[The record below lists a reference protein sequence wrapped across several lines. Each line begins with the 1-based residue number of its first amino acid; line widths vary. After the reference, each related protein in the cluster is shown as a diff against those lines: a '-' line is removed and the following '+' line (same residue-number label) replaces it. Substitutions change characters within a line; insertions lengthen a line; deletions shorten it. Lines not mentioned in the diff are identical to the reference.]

1 MVAQANLLRFRACS
15 VLLSAMDM
23 FDDILTGYL
32 EKTCD
37 AESALL
43 QRINRE
49 TYLKETSPHML
60 SGHYQ
65 GRLLAFLS
73 KLVSPTKVLEVG
85 TFTGYATLCLAEGLA
100 PRGEIHTIDNNVELE
115 DRVRGYFGQSEF
127 NDNIHYHI
135 GDAATIIP
143 TIAGP
148 LDLVF
153 IDADKKNN
161 GTYYDLALEKS
172 RSGGLILIDNVLWK
186 GKVVTAARDNQTQ
199 QITTLNDQLAND
211 ERIDKLILPV
221 RDGLFLLRKR

>member
-1 MVAQANLLRFRACS
+1 
-15 VLLSAMDM
+15 
-23 FDDILTGYL
+23 
-32 EKTCD
+32 
-37 AESALL
+37 
-43 QRINRE
+43 
-49 TYLKETSPHML
+49 ML

-73 KLVSPTKVLEVG
+73 RLVSPTRVLEVG

-100 PRGEIHTIDNNVELE
+100 PGGEIHTIDNNVELE
-115 DRVRGYFGQSEF
+115 DRVRGYFGQSDF
-127 NDNIHYHI
+127 NDNIHYHL
-135 GDAATIIP
+135 GDAAAIIP

-161 GTYYDLALEKS
+161 GTYYELALEKS

-186 GKVVTAARDNQTQ
+186 GKVINGANDNQTR

-211 ERIDKLILPV
+211 KRIDKLILPV

>member
-1 MVAQANLLRFRACS
+1 
-15 VLLSAMDM
+15 M
-23 FDDILTGYL
+23 FDDILTSYL
-32 EKTCD
+32 EKACD
-37 AESALL
+37 TEPAFL

-73 KLVSPTKVLEVG
+73 KLVSPKKVLEVG

-100 PRGEIHTIDNNVELE
+100 AGGEIHTIDNNVELE
-115 DRVRGYFGQSEF
+115 DRVRGYFSQSGI
-127 NDNIHYHI
+127 NDAIHYHI

-143 TIAGP
+143 SIEGP

-161 GTYYDLALEKS
+161 GTYYELTLDKL
-172 RSGGLILIDNVLWK
+172 RRGGLILIDNVLWK
-186 GKVVTAARDNQTQ
+186 GKVVTGASDSRTQ
-199 QITTLNDQLAND
+199 QIAALNDQLAND

>member
-1 MVAQANLLRFRACS
+1 MKHHALHFRSCS

-32 EKTCD
+32 EKACD
-37 AESALL
+37 KESAFL

-100 PRGEIHTIDNNVELE
+100 PGGEVHTIDHNVELE
-115 DRVRGYFGQSEF
+115 DRVRGYFGQSGF

-143 TIAGP
+143 TITGP

-161 GTYYDLALEKS
+161 GTYYELALEKS

-186 GKVVTAARDNQTQ
+186 GKVVAGAGDNQTQ
-199 QITTLNDQLAND
+199 QIATLNDQLAND

>member
-1 MVAQANLLRFRACS
+1 
-15 VLLSAMDM
+15 M
-23 FDDILTGYL
+23 FDDILTDYL

-37 AESALL
+37 TEPVLL

-73 KLVSPTKVLEVG
+73 KLVSPTNILEVG
-85 TFTGYATLCLAEGLA
+85 TFTGYATLSLAEGLA
-100 PRGEIHTIDNNVELE
+100 PGGEIHTIDNNAELE
-115 DRVRGYFGQSEF
+115 DRVREYFGHSEF
-127 NDNIHYHI
+127 SDNIHYHI
-135 GDAATIIP
+135 GDATTIIP
-143 TIAGP
+143 TIVGP
-148 LDLVF
+148 FDLVF

-161 GTYYDLALEKS
+161 GIYYELALEKT
-172 RSGGLILIDNVLWK
+172 RIGGLILIDNVLWK
-186 GKVVTAARDNQTQ
+186 GKVVSGASDNQTQ
-199 QITTLNDQLAND
+199 QIINLNDQLAND

>member
-1 MVAQANLLRFRACS
+1 
-15 VLLSAMDM
+15 MDM

-32 EKTCD
+32 EKSCD
-37 AESALL
+37 TEPALL
-43 QRINRE
+43 KHINRE

-60 SGHYQ
+60 SGHSQ

-73 KLVSPTKVLEVG
+73 KLVSPTRVLEVG

-100 PRGEIHTIDNNVELE
+100 PGGEIHTIDNNAELE
-115 DRVRGYFGQSEF
+115 DRVRGYFRQSDF

-135 GDAATIIP
+135 GEAATIIP
-143 TIAGP
+143 TVAGP

-161 GTYYDLALEKS
+161 GTYYELALEKS
-172 RSGGLILIDNVLWK
+172 RRGALILIDNVLWK
-186 GKVVTAARDNQTQ
+186 GKVVTGASDKQTQ
-199 QITTLNDQLAND
+199 QIATLNDQLAND
-211 ERIDKLILPV
+211 TRIDKLILPI

>member
-1 MVAQANLLRFRACS
+1 
-15 VLLSAMDM
+15 MDM
-23 FDDILTGYL
+23 FDDLLTGYL

-37 AESALL
+37 MEPALL
-43 QRINRE
+43 QHINRE

-100 PRGEIHTIDNNVELE
+100 PGGEIHTIDNNVELE
-115 DRVRGYFGQSEF
+115 DRVREYFDQSNF
-127 NDNIHYHI
+127 NDHIHYHI
-135 GDAATIIP
+135 GDAAAIIP

-161 GTYYDLALEKS
+161 GIYYELALEKC
-172 RSGGLILIDNVLWK
+172 RKGGLILIDNVLWK
-186 GKVVTAARDNQTQ
+186 GKVVAGAGDNQTQ

-211 ERIDKLILPV
+211 ERIDKLILPI